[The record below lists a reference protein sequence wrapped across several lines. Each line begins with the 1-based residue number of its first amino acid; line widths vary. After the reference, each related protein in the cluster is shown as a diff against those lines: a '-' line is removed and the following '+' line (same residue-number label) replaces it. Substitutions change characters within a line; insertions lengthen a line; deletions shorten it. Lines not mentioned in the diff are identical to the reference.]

1 MIVLDTH
8 VWIWWVSRSNELS
21 SGVRKLLDDIAETD
35 FAMVSSI
42 SVWEAALLHQRG
54 RLRLTMPL
62 ADWLSHSES
71 LPFLR
76 FVPVDNRIAARS
88 VLLPEPLHRDPADR
102 IIVATALQFGATLIT
117 RDEKLRDYS
126 AVDTLW

>member
-8 VWIWWVSRSNELS
+8 VWIWWVSRSEELS
-21 SGVRKLLDDIAETD
+21 SRVRKLLDDIAEPE
-35 FAMVSSI
+35 FAIVSSI

-54 RLRLTMPL
+54 RLRLSMPL
-62 ADWLSHSES
+62 DNWLSHSES

-102 IIVATALQFGATLIT
+102 IIVATALQFGATLVT
-117 RDEKLRDYS
+117 RDEKLRSYS
-126 AVDTLW
+126 AVDTVW